1 MVDVLGR
8 DVTLAALTASQSA
21 LDSRLE
27 LLAQNIANV
36 NTPGYKRRDVD
47 FVTEL
52 AAALDAPAADRR
64 ERVADLGRVVARE
77 VVEDRLF
84 LRPDLGGVD
93 LDREMAELAK
103 TQLRLAALNQLVYK
117 KIRQYRSVIKD
128 GRI

>member
-8 DVTLAALTASQSA
+8 DVTLAALAASQSA
-21 LDSRLE
+21 LDQRLE

-36 NTPGYKRRDVD
+36 NTPDYKRRDVD
-47 FVTEL
+47 FTAEL
-52 AAALDAPAADRR
+52 VAALDRPAGSRA
-64 ERVADLGRVVARE
+64 ERVANLGQVVARE
-77 VVEDRLF
+77 IVEQQLF

-103 TQLRLAALNQLVYK
+103 TQLRLAATNQLLYK
-117 KIRQYRSVIKD
+117 KIRQYRSVIKE

>member
-8 DVTLAALTASQSA
+8 DVTLAALAASQSA
-21 LDSRLE
+21 LDRRLE

-47 FVTEL
+47 FTAEL
-52 AAALDAPAADRR
+52 AAALDAPADSRG
-64 ERVADLGRVVARE
+64 ERVSNLGQVVARE
-77 VVEDRLF
+77 IVEEQLF

-103 TQLRLAALNQLVYK
+103 TQLRLAATNQLLYK
-117 KIRQYRSVIKD
+117 KIRQYRSVIKE

>member
-1 MVDVLGR
+1 VDVLGR
-8 DVTLAALTASQSA
+8 DVTLAALAASQSA
-21 LDSRLE
+21 LDRRLE

-47 FVTEL
+47 FTAEL
-52 AAALDAPAADRR
+52 AAALDAPADSRG
-64 ERVADLGRVVARE
+64 ERVSNLGQVVARE
-77 VVEDRLF
+77 IVEEQLF

-103 TQLRLAALNQLVYK
+103 TQLRLAATNQLLYK
-117 KIRQYRSVIKD
+117 KIRQYRSVIKE

>member
-8 DVTLAALTASQSA
+8 DVTLAALAASQSA
-21 LDSRLE
+21 LDRRLE
-27 LLAQNIANV
+27 LLTQNIANV

-47 FVTEL
+47 FTTEL
-52 AAALDAPAADRR
+52 AAALDAPAGGRG
-64 ERVADLGRVVARE
+64 ERVSHLGQIVARE
-77 VVEDRLF
+77 IVEEQLF

-103 TQLRLAALNQLVYK
+103 TQLRLAATNQLLYK
-117 KIRQYRSVIKD
+117 KIRQYRSVIKE